1 MTARRRGAQVEALP
15 RRLSYTRPKGE
26 QLQGI
31 LEGVSAARPPGAL
44 LPSERLLAERYG
56 VARATVTQAV
66 EGLVSRGLVYRVHG
80 SGTFV
85 AEPKFRQPLTLTS
98 FTEDMR
104 ARGMTPGSVVR
115 SQAVVP
121 ASEVVARHLALVPG
135 SPVVHLERVRTADG
149 EPMALERTHL
159 PASRLPGLE
168 SAALPGASLLELLGR
183 RRGGR
188 VGGGAGSA
196 PPARPPGGPSWS
208 RPPSPTPPCTSCWS
222 AAGASAWPTP
232 TSGPAWSSSPTRRRP
247 APRSPPRALPAEAAP
262 LLQAPPDQPALLFQ
276 RLTRDPGGTPVEY
289 VRSLYRGD
297 RYEVHTRLERPSR
310 IDGAAA

>member
-1 MTARRRGAQVEALP
+1 MTARRRGTQVEALP
-15 RRLSYTRPKGE
+15 PALSYARPKGE
-26 QLQGI
+26 QLQEI
-31 LEGVSAARPPGAL
+31 LEGVIAELQPGAL
-44 LPSERLLAERYG
+44 LPSERLLADRYG

-115 SQAVVP
+115 RQAVMP

-135 SPVVHLERVRTADG
+135 SPVVHLERIRTADG

-159 PASRLPGLE
+159 PAQRLPGLE
-168 SAALPGASLLELLGR
+168 SADDLSDASLYELLER
-183 RRGGR
+183 RWGVR
-188 VGGGAGSA
+188 VAQADQWAGVV
-196 PPARPPGGPSWS
+196 RL
-208 RPPSPTPPCTSCWS
+208 TTE
-222 AAGASAWPTP
+222 
-232 TSGPAWSSSPTRRRP
+232 
-247 APRSPPRALPAEAAP
+247 EAA
-262 LLQAPPDQPALLFQ
+262 LLQVASDQPALLFQ
-276 RLTRDPGGTPVEY
+276 RLTRDQGGAPIEY

-297 RYEVHTRLERPSR
+297 RYEVHTRLERL
-310 IDGAAA
+310 GG

>member
-15 RRLSYTRPKGE
+15 RKLSYTRPKGE
-26 QLQGI
+26 QLQEI
-31 LEGVSAARPPGAL
+31 LEGVIAALQPGAL

-159 PASRLPGLE
+159 PAQRLPGLE
-168 SAALPGASLLELLGR
+168 SADLSGASLYELLERDWGV
-183 RRGGR
+183 R
-188 VGGGAGSA
+188 V
-196 PPARPPGGPSWS
+196 
-208 RPPSPTPPCTSCWS
+208 
-222 AAGASAWPTP
+222 
-232 TSGPAWSSSPTRRRP
+232 
-247 APRSPPRALPAEAAP
+247 AEADQWASVVRLTGDEAA
-262 LLQAPPDQPALLFQ
+262 LLQVDADQPALLFQ

-297 RYEVHTRLERPSR
+297 RYEVHTRLERL
-310 IDGAAA
+310 GG